1 MAGKEIITS
10 ESGNSAVEEKQREE
24 DLATNEKTKQKN
36 LNHDLEA
43 EEEQREEGRSTSDR
57 IEQQDLN
64 QGMDTGTSSS
74 THRGVNWGPGY
85 HVRSTA
91 NDRIRGFANQATA
104 AHDGGDCRG

>member
-1 MAGKEIITS
+1 MAGTGKAKAKS
-10 ESGNSAVEEKQREE
+10 DS
-24 DLATNEKTKQKN
+24 
-36 LNHDLEA
+36 LEA
-43 EEEQREEGRSTSDR
+43 EEQLRQEMELREEERLTGER

-91 NDRIRGFANQATA
+91 SRKPQKKDQPNKP
-104 AHDGGDCRG
+104 

>member
-1 MAGKEIITS
+1 MTGTETARSKSGSLAVKE
-10 ESGNSAVEEKQREE
+10 EQREE
-24 DLATNEKTKQKN
+24 DLGTSEKTKQKN
-36 LNHDLEA
+36 LNQDLGA
-43 EEEQREEGRSTSDR
+43 EEEQREEGRSTNDR

-91 NDRIRGFANQATA
+91 SRKPLKK
-104 AHDGGDCRG
+104 GDPNKP